1 MVIKYLQTILS
12 AIAIVL
18 MKLVKSIE
26 LVNFLL
32 QTRIVLE
39 HAKRMMLAPL
49 RLARAKRMM

>member
-39 HAKRMMLAPL
+39 RAKRMMLVPL

>member
-39 HAKRMMLAPL
+39 RAKRLMLAPL